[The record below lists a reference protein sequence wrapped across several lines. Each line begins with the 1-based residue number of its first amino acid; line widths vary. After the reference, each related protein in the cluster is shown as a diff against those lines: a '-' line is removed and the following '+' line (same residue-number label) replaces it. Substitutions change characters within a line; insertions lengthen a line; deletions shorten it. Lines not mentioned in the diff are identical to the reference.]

1 MNIIT
6 NPAGVATQ
14 QPIAVPQAP
23 AASSETKSAQA
34 MILEFQALMRKLYN
48 TYVECHAALEKNV
61 ADLQKLAYQ
70 RAIEAKDQR
79 KSAEVGSGITGIVTG
94 GFSLLCGIG
103 GGVYG
108 ARNPAMGFGMGAD
121 MGSHLGTPTGN
132 IGNMVGQI
140 VTAGTRGKAE
150 EAQIHADLARNV
162 SDSAARDSGKA
173 RDNADQHHD
182 QYLREAGQLTQ
193 EMIAAI
199 RATVAPR

>member
-1 MNIIT
+1 MNTIS
-6 NPAGVATQ
+6 NSASVATQ
-14 QPIAVPQAP
+14 QPITVPEAS
-23 AASSETKSAQA
+23 ARSSETKSTQA

-70 RAIEAKDQR
+70 RAIDAKDQR
-79 KSAEVGSGITGIVTG
+79 KKAEVATGVTGIVTG
-94 GFSLLCGIG
+94 GFSMACGIG
-103 GGVYG
+103 GGIIGLKTPLGY
-108 ARNPAMGFGMGAD
+108 GMGVE
-121 MGSHLGTPTGN
+121 MGSHLGTPASG
-132 IGNMVGQI
+132 IGNAIGQT

-162 SDSAARDSGKA
+162 SDSAARDAGKA

-199 RATVAPR
+199 KATVAPR